1 MRGLP
6 SLRTL
11 DEDAAG
17 VPAPRQAYTPKTNRL
32 GTISAFR

>member
-17 VPAPRQAYTPKTNRL
+17 VPRVRLKTRGQTPIFL
-32 GTISAFR
+32 FFS